1 MPASGKGQLQF
12 LYLCSMEIVDTAEIT
27 RNFIDVERLIASKNE
42 RLLQILPG
50 FVIRWLKGVVHQDE
64 MNDAIYR
71 HRDKVGLEF
80 IDAILKDFKIY
91 TKVQDGR
98 LHVAGGMLHV
108 DSIIPPAGR
117 LLIASNH
124 PLGGLDGMA
133 LMHVVGKVRPDI
145 VFPVNDLLMS
155 VPGLK
160 PLFIPI
166 NKHGRNS
173 DNIRIIDET
182 FASDKTMLYFP
193 AGLVSRKQKGGTIKD
208 LEWKKTFIS
217 KARKFERDILPVY
230 ISGRNSD
237 FFYNV
242 ARWRQRFGLKA
253 NIEMLYLVD
262 EMVKQ
267 KDQTIRMVFGDVI
280 PYGTFDR
287 SRPDSEWAHYV
298 QDKVYDLAK
307 DR

>member
-1 MPASGKGQLQF
+1 M
-12 LYLCSMEIVDTAEIT
+12 EIT
-27 RNFIDVERLIASKNE
+27 RNLLDVEGIIASKNQ
-42 RLLQILPG
+42 RLLKVLPG
-50 FVIRWLKGVVHQDE
+50 FLIRYLKRITHQDA

-71 HRDKVGLEF
+71 NRDKIGLDF
-80 IDAILKDFKIY
+80 IDVILKEFGVKMDFL
-91 TKVQDGR
+91 DGR
-98 LHVAGGMLHV
+98 QRTADGRRQTADLPAL
-108 DSIIPPAGR
+108 IPATGR
-117 LLIASNH
+117 LIIAANH

-133 LMHVVGKVRPDI
+133 LMHMVGKVRPDI
-145 VFPVNDLLMS
+145 VFPVNDILMT

-166 NKHGRNS
+166 NKHGKNT

-182 FASDKTMLYFP
+182 FASEKTILYFP
-193 AGLVSRKQKGGTIKD
+193 AGLVSRKRSGGVIAD

-237 FFYNV
+237 FFYNLSL
-242 ARWRQRFGLKA
+242 WRRRLGIKA

-267 KDQTIRMVFGDVI
+267 KDKTICMIFGDVI
-280 PYGTFDR
+280 PWQTFDR
-287 SRPDSEWAHYV
+287 TRTDTQWAEYARGIVYHIADGKGQGAGSRG
-298 QDKVYDLAK
+298 QD
-307 DR
+307 

>member
-1 MPASGKGQLQF
+1 
-12 LYLCSMEIVDTAEIT
+12 
-27 RNFIDVERLIASKNE
+27 
-42 RLLQILPG
+42 
-50 FVIRWLKGVVHQDE
+50 VIRWLKGVVHQDE

-71 HRDKVGLEF
+71 HRDKVGLDF

-91 TKVQDGR
+91 TRVEDGR
-98 LHVAGGMLHV
+98 RQTAVGMLQGDPDIIHHPASGIRNPCLAGRQAES
-108 DSIIPPAGR
+108 DIIPSKGR

-133 LMHVVGKVRPDI
+133 LMHVVGKVRPNI

-193 AGLVSRKQKGGTIKD
+193 AGLVSRKQKHGVIKD
-208 LEWKKTFIS
+208 LEWKKTFVS

-237 FFYNV
+237 FFYNL
-242 ARWRQRFGLKA
+242 ARWRQRLGLKA

-267 KDQTIRMVFGDVI
+267 KNQTIRMVFGDII
-280 PYGTFDR
+280 PYSTFDR
-287 SRPDSEWAHYV
+287 SRSDADWARYV
-298 QDKVYDLAK
+298 QDIVYNLVK
-307 DR
+307 GE